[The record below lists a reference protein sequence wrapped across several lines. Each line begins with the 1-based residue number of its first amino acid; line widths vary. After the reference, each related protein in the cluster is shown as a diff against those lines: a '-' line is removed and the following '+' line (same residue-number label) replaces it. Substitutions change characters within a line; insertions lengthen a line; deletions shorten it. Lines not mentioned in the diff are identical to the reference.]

1 MNWGKTYDKKP
12 VGRPESPGRPHF
24 VREGNPLRAK
34 DFPNGRVEKRG
45 KRVDELVRFLYD
57 FCMPV

>member
-1 MNWGKTYDKKP
+1 MNWGKTYDKNQWAA
-12 VGRPESPGRPHF
+12 RRAPGGPF
-24 VREGNPLRAK
+24 LSWKEIPLRAK